1 MTPQGWAGA
10 GCRPG
15 LGAGEIGMG
24 LGGGLEMGVG
34 MGEGVTGCGCTGA
47 AWTAGRCSITGC
59 CWKPACYVHSIPVS
73 YLQQI
78 WLARYH
84 DPKYGHPYPCTQQRL
99 DHVWRHGIDAVQVLL
114 KASDGTAQT
123 QCNRHLR
130 MPEAT
135 CGLVTCPVANST
147 QSKGRQ
153 EESAVSALHDSKTAC
168 KHHGCSHSQ

>member
-1 MTPQGWAGA
+1 
-10 GCRPG
+10 
-15 LGAGEIGMG
+15 MG

-99 DHVWRHGIDAVQVLL
+99 DHVWRHGIDAVQVLSRL
-114 KASDGTAQT
+114 LMAQHRRNAIGTCVCQRQHADWSPAQWPIAPSPKGGRKK
-123 QCNRHLR
+123 CSERPARFKNRMQTPWL
-130 MPEAT
+130 
-135 CGLVTCPVANST
+135 
-147 QSKGRQ
+147 
-153 EESAVSALHDSKTAC
+153 
-168 KHHGCSHSQ
+168 